1 MTLREEANQII
12 QKSIQAVL
20 PDEAVAKA
28 LQGRTLGPGKIY
40 LVAVGKAG
48 WQMGKAAAEILQDK
62 LEAGVVVTKYEHVKG
77 EIPKV
82 LCYEAGHPVPDEN
95 SFSATQAALNLV
107 ERATAEDE
115 VIFLLSGGGSA
126 LFEKPLVSGEKEE

>member
-1 MTLREEANQII
+1 MTLRDEADQII
-12 QKSIQAVL
+12 QQSIQAVL
-20 PDEAVAKA
+20 PDEA
-28 LQGRTLGPGKIY
+28 
-40 LVAVGKAG
+40 
-48 WQMGKAAAEILQDK
+48 
-62 LEAGVVVTKYEHVKG
+62 
-77 EIPKV
+77 
-82 LCYEAGHPVPDEN
+82 GHPVLDEN

>member
-1 MTLREEANQII
+1 MTLREETNQII

-28 LQGRTLGPGKIY
+28 LQGRTFGPGKIY

-62 LEAGVVVTKYEHVKG
+62 LEAGVVVTKYGHALG
-77 EIPKV
+77 EI
-82 LCYEAGHPVPDEN
+82 G
-95 SFSATQAALNLV
+95 QQQ
-107 ERATAEDE
+107 RMR
-115 VIFLLSGGGSA
+115 
-126 LFEKPLVSGEKEE
+126 